1 MIVFRI
7 KDIRE
12 KKNISLSLLSKLTKV
27 SRAYLF
33 DLENNRKTNPT
44 LQILLKIANVLD
56 VNIKD
61 LFYTR
66 FDIEILK
73 QEMYQAIDDYGI
85 DSSEVLK
92 ISQLIDLLINIDMN
106 EKKN

>member
-7 KDIRE
+7 KEIRE
-12 KKNISLSLLSKLTKV
+12 KKNISLNLLSKSTKI
-27 SRAYLF
+27 SRPYLF

-56 VNIKD
+56 VNVKE
-61 LFYTR
+61 LFYTTL
-66 FDIEILK
+66 DIKSLK
-73 QEMYQAIDDYGI
+73 EEMYQSIDDHGI